1 MEHVPGQGPSL
12 PAAVR
17 DWHIAAFRSASL
29 PLYGLDQTWAGTRAL
44 GDAQHSRV
52 VDDTNQVER
61 ESDEYGLV
69 HIGEGSGTGQAWVE
83 VVTSTPGSPEDQP
96 LGWVLLARV
105 EGDDR
110 SDELGPVLA
119 GHLVPGMTEGDIRI
133 SVDGSVETFRQ
144 VRRNA
149 DWAARLVST
158 DHVITVQARNF
169 PADQVT
175 LVRIT
180 DLKPYVTGFRRWPGR

>member
-1 MEHVPGQGPSL
+1 M
-12 PAAVR
+12 
-17 DWHIAAFRSASL
+17 
-29 PLYGLDQTWAGTRAL
+29 
-44 GDAQHSRV
+44 

-110 SDELGPVLA
+110 SDELAPVLA

-149 DWAARLVST
+149 DWAARLVRT